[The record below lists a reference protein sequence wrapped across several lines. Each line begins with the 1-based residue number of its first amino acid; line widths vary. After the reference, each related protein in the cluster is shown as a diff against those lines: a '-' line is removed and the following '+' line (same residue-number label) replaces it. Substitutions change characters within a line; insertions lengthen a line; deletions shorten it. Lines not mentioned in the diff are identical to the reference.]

1 LLSIS
6 AVSGQGV
13 LRQQE
18 EDPPQPKERM
28 GVEESHCYSLNLPS
42 GLTLNRSFA

>member
-18 EDPPQPKERM
+18 EESPAERED
-28 GVEESHCYSLNLPS
+28 GR
-42 GLTLNRSFA
+42 GGITLL